1 MHYHGNVIDKPNAS
15 IGRWLGV
22 SHNVSSQLC
31 YYVLTDKGRVIARHS
46 VQHITEDE
54 LKSYD
59 TNRKMFA
66 FDNVIKIKKEKVLLD
81 TTQWHDLYT

>member
-59 TNRKMFA
+59 TNRKMVA